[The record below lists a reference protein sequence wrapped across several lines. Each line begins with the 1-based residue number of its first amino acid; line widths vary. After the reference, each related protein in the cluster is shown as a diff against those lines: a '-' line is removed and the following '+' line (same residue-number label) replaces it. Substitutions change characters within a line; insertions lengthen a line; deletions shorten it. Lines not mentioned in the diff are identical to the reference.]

1 MSFQDDYSGNPSFEK
16 QNMKLKF
23 HIIAPLLLMAYCVLA
38 CSSQSDLTTI
48 TSTEA
53 SQIPVAPMTPSPT
66 PPSPRN
72 FFTKTPQPSP
82 LSTFTVTI
90 PTSSIVDGW
99 LVYKNPI
106 YNYEFSYPPG
116 TTLKISSVESFPGEL
131 PAGVTFDEYL
141 LQLQDKYGDLCVIAT
156 YGEGFLLVQA
166 PNGWDYV
173 LCGGFGVGNEP
184 IVEKSEQVFI
194 NNKVYTARGWALYR
208 KEGDKIILESEF
220 FFVDLEDSTHF
231 AYGSNLERAP
241 DKFENYLAVKETLLQ
256 MLASYRT
263 VR

>member
-1 MSFQDDYSGNPSFEK
+1 
-16 QNMKLKF
+16 MKSNF
-23 HIIAPLLLMAYCVLA
+23 YISIIPLLAGTLILSSCSPSPQLTAPAMSETPSVLGTQPILNA
-38 CSSQSDLTTI
+38 PPAAKQQLASPTL

-53 SQIPVAPMTPSPT
+53 PQIPVAPKTPSLT
-66 PPSPRN
+66 
-72 FFTKTPQPSP
+72 P

-106 YNYEFSYPPG
+106 YNYEFSYPLG
-116 TTLKISSVESFPGEL
+116 TTLKISSVDGFPGEL

-166 PNGWDYV
+166 PNAWGYV
-173 LCGGFGVGNEP
+173 LCGGFGVGDEL
-184 IVEKSEQVFI
+184 IVEKSEQVSI
-194 NNKVYTARGWALYR
+194 NGNTYSARGWELY
-208 KEGDKIILESEF
+208 KQEGDKKILYSEF
-220 FFVDLEDSTHF
+220 FFIDIEDGTHF

-241 DKFENYLAVKETLLQ
+241 AKFEDYLAVKETLLQ
-256 MLASYRT
+256 MLESYRT
-263 VR
+263 VK